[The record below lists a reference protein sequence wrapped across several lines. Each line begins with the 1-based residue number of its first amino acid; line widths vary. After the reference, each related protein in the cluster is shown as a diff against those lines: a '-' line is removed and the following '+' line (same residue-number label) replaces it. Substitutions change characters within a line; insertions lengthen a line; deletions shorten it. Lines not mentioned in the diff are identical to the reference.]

1 VRPLCLATL
10 VVVSIETSW
19 AQGGAPPPAAAP
31 PAAAPSGENWTQ
43 HWDQIWPQRDN
54 NKVLDELY
62 NTVKAQQTKDP
73 KDFEANVR
81 FAALMVWQ
89 ADGLA
94 DGTDA
99 KASFGKR
106 GWELAEKAVEIRPND
121 VRARYYAGTGIG
133 LYSEG
138 VGILT
143 ALRQGLE
150 GKFRDHVQAAL
161 KLNKDFLDG
170 APQVLWGRYFFKL
183 PWPKRDV
190 AESIKVLRACVQDH
204 PTDLRAKL
212 YLADALLSEGQ
223 KSEAKKLVDEIAAA
237 PLGTD
242 PSEDRRIKARSAEW
256 TKQHQKDLQ

>member
-1 VRPLCLATL
+1 MRWLCFALVLAG
-10 VVVSIETSW
+10 VHSSW
-19 AQGGAPPPAAAP
+19 AQTGAQVPAGSTPIASA
-31 PAAAPSGENWTQ
+31 GESWTQ
-43 HWDQIWPQRDN
+43 RFDRLWPQREN
-54 NKVLDELY
+54 SKAVDELY
-62 NTVKAQQTKDP
+62 NLVKAQQRRDP
-73 KDFEANVR
+73 KDFDANLR

-106 GWELAEKAVEIRPND
+106 GWELAEKAAESRPDD
-121 VRARYYAGTGIG
+121 VRARYYAGTGVG

-150 GKFRDHVQAAL
+150 GKFRGHVQEAL

-204 PTDLRAKL
+204 PTNLRGKL

-223 KSEAKKLVDEIAAA
+223 KGEAKKLADEISAA
-237 PLGTD
+237 PLGQD
-242 PSEDRRIKARSAEW
+242 PSEDGRIKTRSIEW
-256 TKQHQKDLQ
+256 TKQHQKDLN